1 MKLLDERFGQLF
13 TAVLNDEVNAAEV
26 VGRFDDVVHVDWF
39 VFQHADRIGFED
51 VAGLVGGQSATLEV
65 VGIVRQLHLYLV
77 VDTAFAA
84 ALHFVREYLSEG
96 GGRFFCRRGARGPGR
111 IPRDIPC
118 LSRQERTIYAPLCA
132 VIPDAAFGQAPQLR
146 GLLYGYIFHALNSLW
161 ILYTVIGK
169 KSRAFLEIYSLKLP
183 IAAAR

>member
-1 MKLLDERFGQLF
+1 M
-13 TAVLNDEVNAAEV
+13 
-26 VGRFDDVVHVDWF
+26 VGRFDDIVHVDGF
-39 VFQHADRIGFED
+39 IFQHADRIGFED
-51 VAGLVGGQSATLEV
+51 VSRLVGGQPAALDV

-96 GGRFFCRRGARGPGR
+96 GGRFFCRRGARGLGR
-111 IPRDIPC
+111 ILGDIPC
-118 LSRQERTIYAPLCA
+118 LSGQERALYAPLRA
-132 VIPDAAFGQAPQLR
+132 VIPDAAFGQVPQFR

-169 KSRAFLEIYSLKLP
+169 KSRGFPDNNLLKLP
-183 IAAAR
+183 ISAVGKFIEFMNMRKSLLSCG